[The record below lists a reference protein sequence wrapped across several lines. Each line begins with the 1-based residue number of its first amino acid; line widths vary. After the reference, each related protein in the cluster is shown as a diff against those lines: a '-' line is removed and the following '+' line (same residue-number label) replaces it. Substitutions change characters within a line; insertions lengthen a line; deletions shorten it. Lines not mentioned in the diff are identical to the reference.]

1 MKKLI
6 LIACLFIATL
16 LGDDIDS
23 TQYKFAIY
31 PELGGLGIMSIN
43 LEYFVYTPKW
53 SDNSISSI
61 ASGNYSIR
69 FGMGIAGASGVITY
83 PISIYKIIGEQ
94 RNKLEIGIGSVLAID
109 EDTIGALGL
118 NWKYESKSGRI
129 FSRIGIVHFINQ
141 PKENIKYLP
150 TIGLGIKL

>member
-6 LIACLFIATL
+6 LITCLFIATL

-43 LEYFVYTPKW
+43 LAYFVYTPKW

-69 FGMGIAGASGVITY
+69 FGMGIAGASGVITH